1 MTDQSSRRLTI
12 AHVVFRFD
20 YGGMENGIVNVI
32 NHTDSRRYRHV
43 VIALSEV
50 TDFAQRITADD
61 VECIALHKRPGK
73 DLPMYGRLMRVLR
86 RVRPD
91 IYHSRNIGTID
102 TVPFARLA
110 GVPVCIHGEHGWD
123 VHDPDGTNPKY
134 RWMRKITGVFIHAF
148 MTVSRQLRDWMV
160 GVVGI
165 APEKLHHICNG
176 VDTERF
182 KPVDK
187 AAARSGLLPA
197 DVFPADAIVIGSVGR
212 MEAIKDPLNLI
223 DAFVAL
229 AEQDPEDQQRLR
241 LLYVGNGALFQT
253 VEQRVAESGF
263 ADRVWLA
270 GSRDDVPALLPC
282 MDVFAL
288 PSLREGISNTILEAM
303 ACGVPVVAT
312 DTGGN
317 PELVTDGKTG
327 ALVPVGDSA
336 ALAAALSRYVHDGD
350 YRQSHSVAA
359 RDDAEKRLS
368 LATMINHYEALYD
381 AAAKQ

>member
-86 RVRPD
+86 R
-91 IYHSRNIGTID
+91 
-102 TVPFARLA
+102 A

-212 MEAIKDPLNLI
+212 MEAIKDPINLI

-229 AEQDPEDQQRLR
+229 AEQDPEDRQRLR

-359 RDDAEKRLS
+359 RDDAVKRLS